1 MTKEIQPARDLSEL
15 YILYVEDSLADIKQH
30 MKEWNYHFS
39 VAQIQHI
46 LTLPLVKKEDQI
58 YFVNSDEY
66 AQRKFIEKN
75 CG

>member
-1 MTKEIQPARDLSEL
+1 MSKEVQPAKDVSAL
-15 YILYVEDSLADIKQH
+15 YILYVEDSLRDIKRH
-30 MKEWNYHFS
+30 MEEWNYHFS

-58 YFVNSDEY
+58 LFVNTDEY